1 MASRVN
7 FQCGSTSIP
16 ISAESLAVSAS
27 LPFTPTGVSVNVRRP
42 NSDADLIEAFVSG
55 AIAATGFQ
63 VELSAPIPLDGY
75 RLDWIAFF
83 DEAVPSTGNSLAL
96 SYSDLISA
104 VARFLGY
111 SPSHL
116 SDDQV
121 AEADGYV
128 QSGLRQF
135 YYPPAT
141 PNTEAGYRWSFLD
154 LAVQL
159 ETSSGVAAYTV
170 PSVVGRVIDPP
181 AYVGEPYPSLPL
193 VSEAFIAARR
203 AIDSR
208 LDRPRIC
215 CMRHAPTFGTSGQT
229 VELVLWPVPDG
240 VYTLSFRCEP
250 DCSQLS
256 ASNPLPLG
264 GPKYSELLLESC
276 LSVAEQR
283 ANDEAGLHT
292 ERFAALLASAIA
304 EDRKMSAGVFGPM
317 SPNHDSAFGRRHHGM
332 TITYNGI
339 EL

>member
-1 MASRVN
+1 MAGRVN
-7 FQCGSTSIP
+7 FQCGSTPLSAG
-16 ISAESLAVSAS
+16 AESVAVSAS
-27 LPFTPTGVSVNVRRP
+27 LPFSPTGVSLSVRRP
-42 NSDADLIEAFVSG
+42 NADADLIEAFASG
-55 AIAATGFQ
+55 ALAATGFQ
-63 VELSAPIPLDGY
+63 VELSAPIPVDGY

-83 DEAVPSTGNSLAL
+83 DEDVSPVGNSLAL
-96 SYSDLISA
+96 SYTDLVSA

-111 SPSHL
+111 SPASL
-116 SDDQV
+116 TSEQI
-121 AEADGYV
+121 AEVDGYI

-141 PNTEAGYRWSFLD
+141 ANTEAGYRWSFLD
-154 LAVQL
+154 LAVQVQT
-159 ETSSGVAAYTV
+159 EAGVAAYTV

-181 AYVGEPYPSLPL
+181 AFVGEAYPSLPL
-193 VSEAFIAARR
+193 VSEAFVATKTANDPRH
-203 AIDSR
+203 
-208 LDRPRIC
+208 DRPRIC
-215 CMRHAPTFGTSGQT
+215 CIRHVPTFGTSGQS
-229 VELVLWPVPDG
+229 VELALWPVPDAS
-240 VYTLSFRCEP
+240 YTLAFRCEP

-292 ERFAALLASAIA
+292 ERFNSLLASGIA

-317 SPNHDSAFGRRHHGM
+317 SPCQESVFGRRHHGM
-332 TITYNGI
+332 RITYNGI